1 MNAVNTYI
9 KKFRRFCA
17 LFDKSAWLLI
27 APAIATIFFFD
38 PALGKTLLTW
48 TTFGVAIAGV
58 SIIISRLIFPHIDLN
73 DLVDEVKKGNLA
85 AAILAS
91 AVIMFVA
98 LVIIALVV
106 WAKV

>member
-1 MNAVNTYI
+1 MIAVT

-27 APAIATIFFFD
+27 APAMAIIFFFD

-48 TTFGVAIAGV
+48 TTFGVAISGV

-85 AAILAS
+85 ASILAS
-91 AVIMFVA
+91 AIVLFVA